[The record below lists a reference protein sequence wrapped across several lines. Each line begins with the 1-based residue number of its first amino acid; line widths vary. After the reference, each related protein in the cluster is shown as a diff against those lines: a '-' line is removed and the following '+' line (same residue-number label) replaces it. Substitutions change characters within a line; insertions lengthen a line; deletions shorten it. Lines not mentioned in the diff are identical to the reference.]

1 MIRVTI
7 EQKRGPVTRRVA
19 VTAPSIARAL
29 ELAGAGRDGIEAKVL
44 FPIDPD
50 TYFVPEGSGESA
62 APVPPG
68 GCGASPWAANPARE
82 ERGTT

>member
-62 APVPPG
+62 APE
-68 GCGASPWAANPARE
+68 GAEELAAIAQADASVASAA
-82 ERGTT
+82 